1 MTRKFLILLGLFGTA
16 LLYGDGMITPA
27 ISILSAVEG
36 LSLITPLFRPYVSWI
51 TIAIL
56 VGLFSI
62 QKQGT
67 NAVGKIFG
75 PVTLIWFT
83 IIAIFGLKSIIQSP
97 EILYSLNPIYIFT
110 FFQNNMWYGF
120 AALGTVFLVVTGGEP
135 LYSDLGHFGRK
146 PITQAWFFVALPALT
161 LKYFGQGALLLRN
174 PVAIENPFFLLAP
187 GWAHYP
193 LAILATFAAV
203 IASQALITGFF
214 SMTMQAVQHKYAPR
228 LRITYTSEK
237 ESDQV
242 YVKNMSRLLMVG
254 VIGLVLAFKTSSNLA
269 AAYGLALTMTMVIT
283 TILFYVVAREKWH
296 WSSLVTGSLCGFFLI
311 IDLAFLVANAL
322 KIFEG
327 GWFPLLVGITGFTL
341 MTTSNRG
348 RKLLSLRITEKMI
361 PLNEFLKSVDAENST
376 RTQSTAI
383 YLNRSLSHTPYAL
396 INTYEHFKTIH
407 RNLIFLSVAVSNSSI
422 VSVTERA
429 EIVDLG
435 ESRFCVTLN
444 YGYLELPNILRDII
458 DLKFGSIE
466 VDHSKISY
474 VIGRQS
480 IYATDFPGMAIKTI
494 QFNFQK

>member
-62 QKQGT
+62 QKHGT

-83 IIAIFGLKSIIQSP
+83 VIAIFGLKSIIQSP

-161 LKYFGQGALLLRN
+161 LNYFGQGALLLRN
-174 PVAIENPFFLLAP
+174 PAAIENPFFLLAP

-193 LAILATFAAV
+193 LVILATFAAV

-228 LRITYTSEK
+228 LHITHTSEK
-237 ESDQV
+237 ESDQI

-254 VIGLVLAFKTSSNLA
+254 AIGLVA
-269 AAYGLALTMTMVIT
+269 
-283 TILFYVVAREKWH
+283 
-296 WSSLVTGSLCGFFLI
+296 GSLCGFFLI

-348 RKLLSLRITEKMI
+348 RKLLSLRIAEKMI

-376 RTQSTAI
+376 RTEGTAI
-383 YLNRSLSHTPYAL
+383 YLNRSLSRTPYAL

-407 RNLIFLSVAVSNSSI
+407 RNLIFLSVAVSNSPT
-422 VSVTERA
+422 VNVTERA

-444 YGYLELPNILRDII
+444 YAYLELPNIPRDITN
-458 DLKFGSIE
+458 LKFGSIE

-480 IYATDFPGMAIKTI
+480 IYATDFPGMAIWRKKLFSLISRNEISATDY
-494 QFNFQK
+494 FQLPKGRIVEIGMQIEL